1 MVNWYRT
8 MVQTKQEP
16 PASFD
21 VVMPMILMWG
31 EDDVAMLPQL
41 ADESMPYC
49 KQGKLIKMPGVS
61 HWIQHEQAEKVN
73 KVIEEFFKQS

>member
-1 MVNWYRT
+1 
-8 MVQTKQEP
+8 MVQTQQVP
-16 PASFD
+16 PKSFD
-21 VVMPMILMWG
+21 VTMPMILMWG

-61 HWIQHEQAEKVN
+61 HWIQHEQADRVN
-73 KVIEEFFKQS
+73 ALIEEFFRPGK